1 MDNADE
7 DFNVFGNQD
16 ISEIYRSPNCII
28 INIVRC
34 NDSKESTSDISK
46 IWDKYKQV
54 VPPRKVTRSILSKSK
69 RKKSLREPKLFSSSL
84 EVRNYPI
91 FLFEA
96 LTQRLYLYGNWPK
109 SAKIWPQ
116 ELAEA
121 GFFYLGNNL
130 NLKCPSCGLQT
141 NINDWKPTEKALDLH
156 AHLNP
161 KCEYLKS
168 IGYSFDNKPKMDDRN
183 VIVPDGIQLRYP
195 EYSVID
201 LRINSFTTWNFHN
214 KQRPMTLAHSGY
226 FYTGNLKTP
235 PPPNTNKK
243 IGGITQKALNILTL
257 LSIIFDI

>member
-1 MDNADE
+1 MDGSDG

-16 ISEIYRSPNCII
+16 ISEIFRSQNCVI

-34 NDSKESTSDISK
+34 NDLKESTSDISK
-46 IWDKYKQV
+46 MWDKYKQV
-54 VPPRKVTRSILSKSK
+54 VPPRTVGLSKRSNSK
-69 RKKSLREPKLFSSSL
+69 RKKSLREPKLFFSSL
-84 EVRNYPI
+84 EVRNYHI

-96 LTQRLYLYGNWPK
+96 LTQRLYSYGNWPK

-130 NLKCPSCGLQT
+130 NLKCSSCGLQT
-141 NINDWKPTEKALDLH
+141 NINDWKPTDKALDLH

-183 VIVPDGIQLRYP
+183 VVVPDGIQLRYP

-214 KQRPMTLAHSGY
+214 KQSPMTLAHSGY

-235 PPPNTNKK
+235 PPPTETIKLEESHKK
-243 IGGITQKALNILTL
+243 R
-257 LSIIFDI
+257 